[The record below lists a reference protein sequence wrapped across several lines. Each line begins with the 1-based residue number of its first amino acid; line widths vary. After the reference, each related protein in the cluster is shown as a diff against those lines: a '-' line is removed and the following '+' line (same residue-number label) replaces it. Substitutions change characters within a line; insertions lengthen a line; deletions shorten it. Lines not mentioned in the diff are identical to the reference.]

1 MFEYNNLVVGSGS
14 EFLWDNV
21 LEYKSLQGLDFVSF
35 EFLHDVPGYND
46 LTGVDV
52 PGYNDLTGVD
62 VPGCNDLTGVDLW

>member
-35 EFLHDVPGYND
+35 EFLHD
-46 LTGVDV
+46 DV